1 MPMLVCIDIGNSNIT
16 LGLINNDQIVG
27 KYRLTTKARRSS
39 DEFGLMLQSFIS
51 RENIEKIGRASCRER
66 V

>member
-27 KYRLTTKARRSS
+27 KYRLTTIARRSS
-39 DEFGLMLQSFIS
+39 DEFGLIFQSFIS
-51 RENIEKIGRASCRER
+51 R
-66 V
+66 